1 MDHTGNM
8 GLVRFEVE
16 ITAPTQMNIKLEITS
31 MTKSNSSMS
40 QMVILSP
47 GSELIF
53 NFESDYVKSVDFTA
67 KSIENKPFNFTEDS
81 QTRVD
86 KTVRAYRGNWVPSVK
101 QSISLK
107 LTSTQNAVS
116 SIITSLGS
124 GTNTNTSN
132 TSNIVQIIVNIE
144 TQPSIGV
151 GGDLNT
157 ILSSF
162 GGTGKFITQNPPPN
176 TTQNPP
182 PTPPTPP
189 TPPNTTQNPPPP
201 QDPNPNAFPPPSQL
215 AEATTSVSASRGQ
228 ETSKTRLILVG
239 LFIVCALGGWYYYR
253 QSQTPPQP
261 QVIILPPGYSYS
273 QPGPGVLPPPGL
285 PKP

>member
-1 MDHTGNM
+1 
-8 GLVRFEVE
+8 
-16 ITAPTQMNIKLEITS
+16 
-31 MTKSNSSMS
+31 
-40 QMVILSP
+40 MVILSP
-47 GSELIF
+47 GSELFF
-53 NFESDYVKSVDFTA
+53 NFASDYVKSVDFTA

-107 LTSTQNAVS
+107 LTSTQNAVN

-144 TQPSIGV
+144 TQPG
-151 GGDLNT
+151 GGDL
-157 ILSSF
+157 LSSF
-162 GGTGKFITQNPPPN
+162 GGTGKFITQNPPPTPPN

-182 PTPPTPP
+182 S

-228 ETSKTRLILVG
+228 ETSNTTRLILVG

-253 QSQTPPQP
+253 QSQSKSQSQTTPQP
-261 QVIILPPGYSYS
+261 QIIILPPGYSYS